1 VTRRKED
8 PHMARSWAAP
18 LRGLPFLAALL
29 VAAALLVRLPVPAP
43 AQQENVL
50 NVGKYAQLGSYDPHA
65 GALDTLWWT
74 GNNFYEALVDL
85 NEDLNGLR
93 PVLATSWTVS
103 KDGKVYTLRLR
114 DGVKFS
120 DGTAFDAAAVKASVE
135 RAQALKKAASLYTRA
150 IARVETP
157 APTTVVFH
165 LAEPNNTFLPGLR
178 FVLVVSPKALK
189 EHDKGDRAEGWLRE
203 HTAGTGPYVLEKWE
217 PNIIHVGRKNPH
229 YWRGWPAN
237 KFTTINLRHVYEPET
252 QRLMVEKGELDWA
265 ENVTKDALPAL
276 KRNPAVTVHEKA
288 GTTIMVTFVN
298 TNVGPTRDLRVRQ
311 AIHHLWNQDAFNAI
325 TGNGANAGPLFTP
338 LLGKEWRMENPYPY
352 NPEKARKLL
361 AEAGH
366 PNGGFTLRFQSQ
378 KGDVDKR
385 AMFELFQAELAKVNV
400 KVEFFDDTWPALVKR
415 ATDWGRDKSPDTAI
429 HLFGYFRP
437 MFIPTPHDFLFH
449 MYHSDANPQKGGR
462 NFTYYANPAY
472 DRLITE
478 SMTTLD
484 RDREVTLARQAAELV
499 WRDAAVVVNGRIID
513 KFVARKDV
521 KGFVY
526 LGDRVSF
533 RYYDMYRER

>member
-1 VTRRKED
+1 
-8 PHMARSWAAP
+8 MARRPTIGVLALLLVTALLAAGAP
-18 LRGLPFLAALL
+18 LVGA
-29 VAAALLVRLPVPAP
+29 PVPAP

-74 GNNFYEALVDL
+74 GNNFYESLVDL
-85 NEDLNGLR
+85 NDDISGLR

-103 KDGKVYTLRLR
+103 KDGLVYTFRLR
-114 DGVKFS
+114 EGVKFS
-120 DGTAFDAAAVKASVE
+120 DGTPFDAAAVKLSVE
-135 RAQALKKAASLYTRA
+135 RAQALKKAAFVYA
-150 IARVETP
+150 KPIVRVDTP
-157 APTTVVFH
+157 SPSTVVFA
-165 LAEPNNTFLPGLR
+165 LEQPNNTFLPGLR
-178 FVLVVSPKALK
+178 FLLVVSPKALK

-203 HTAGTGPYVLEKWE
+203 HTAGTGAYVLERWE
-217 PNIIHVGRKNPH
+217 PNIIHVGKKNPH

-252 QRLMVEKGELDWA
+252 QRLMIEKGELDWS

-276 KRNPAVTVHEKA
+276 KRNPNLTVYEKA
-288 GTTIMVTFVN
+288 GTTIMVTYLN
-298 TNVGPTRDLRVRQ
+298 THVAPTKDIRVRQ

-325 TGNGANAGPLFTP
+325 TGHSANGGPLFTP
-338 LLGKEWRMENPYPY
+338 ILGKDWRIENPYPY
-352 NPEKARKLL
+352 DPARAKQLL
-361 AEAGH
+361 ADAGY
-366 PNGGFTLRFQSQ
+366 PNGGFTVRFQSQ

-385 AMFELFQAELAKVNV
+385 AMFELFQAELNKANI

-449 MYHSDANPQKGGR
+449 MYHSEANPAKGGR
-462 NFTYYANPAY
+462 NFTYYANPDY
-472 DRLITE
+472 DKLINE

-484 RDREVTLARQAAELV
+484 RDREIRLARQAAELV
-499 WRDAAVVVNGRIID
+499 WRDAAVVVNGRIVD